1 MEGGVSRFCPSCGED
16 LGEHDRY
23 CIKCDSKRKVP
34 AQSPPGNIKRT
45 KTLYDFI
52 KGKQKERH
60 AFFKQ
65 KRFRTP
71 VVPLIAPD
79 V

>member
-1 MEGGVSRFCPSCGED
+1 MSRFCPSCGED

-52 KGKQKERH
+52 KENKKKDMPFLNKKDSELQWYH
-60 AFFKQ
+60 
-65 KRFRTP
+65 
-71 VVPLIAPD
+71 
-79 V
+79 